1 MKNKKKIP
9 YFLRYLPAVL
19 VFAAIITITVAAL
32 NDINKTTEKESLSIV
47 ENSVRR
53 AIITCYAN
61 EGSYP
66 NNIDYLKE
74 NYGLYISEDYI
85 VYYDIFASNIMPKIT
100 VVRKQVNE

>member
-19 VFAAIITITVAAL
+19 VFAAIITITVTAL

-53 AIITCYAN
+53 AVITCYAN

>member
-19 VFAAIITITVAAL
+19 VFAAIITITVTAL
-32 NDINKTTEKESLSIV
+32 KDINKTTEKESLSIV

-53 AIITCYAN
+53 AVITCYAN

>member
-32 NDINKTTEKESLSIV
+32 KDINKTTEKESLSIV

-53 AIITCYAN
+53 AVITCYAN